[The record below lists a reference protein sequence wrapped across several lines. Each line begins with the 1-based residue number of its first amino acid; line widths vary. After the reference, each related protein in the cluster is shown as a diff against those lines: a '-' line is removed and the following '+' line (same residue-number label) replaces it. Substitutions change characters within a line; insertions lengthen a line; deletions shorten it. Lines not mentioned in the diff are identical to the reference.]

1 MREKRNERD
10 YICAPG
16 NIPGDYLPPRPLF
29 YPALTRHQ
37 SIIHASGLFQKWTI
51 VAAI

>member
-1 MREKRNERD
+1 MRERRNERD

-16 NIPGDYLPPRPLF
+16 NLPGDYLPPWSLF
-29 YPALTRHQ
+29 YPTLMRHQ
-37 SIIHASGLFQKWTI
+37 SITHASGLFQKWAI